1 MKEIRG
7 RWALVTGASS
17 GIGRDIAREL
27 ARLGCH
33 CVLAARREDRL
44 EEAARELREKFG
56 VEAEVE
62 AIDLTQPGAPA
73 VLHGRLAQRQRTI
86 DVLVNNAG
94 FGHHGNF
101 VDNDLD
107 KLTELVQ
114 LNIVALMQ
122 LCHLYAR
129 DMVTRGGGY
138 IMNVASIA
146 GLSPVPSYAVY
157 GASKAF
163 VVSMN
168 EALSLELG
176 GRGVVV
182 SALLPGPTWT
192 EFFDVSGQRTTVYNR
207 IMGMK
212 SEDVARIGVKGMLQG
227 RSTVIAGWRHRI
239 LMGLSGVLP
248 RRLNAWMSWQF
259 MRND

>member
-1 MKEIRG
+1 MEIRG

-27 ARLGCH
+27 ARRGCH
-33 CVLAARREDRL
+33 CVLSARRGDRL
-44 EEAARELREKFG
+44 EEVARELRDQFGVQAEVQTCDLMSPGAARELHER
-56 VEAEVE
+56 
-62 AIDLTQPGAPA
+62 LQQR
-73 VLHGRLAQRQRTI
+73 GRQI

-101 VDNDLD
+101 VENDLD
-107 KLTELVQ
+107 TLTDLVQ

-122 LCHLYAR
+122 LCHLYVR
-129 DMVTRGGGY
+129 EMVGRGGGY
-138 IMNVASIA
+138 VMNVASIA

-163 VVSMN
+163 VVSFN
-168 EALSLELG
+168 EAISLELG
-176 GRGVVV
+176 KTGVVV
-182 SALLPGPTWT
+182 SALLPGPTTT
-192 EFFDVSGQRTTVYNR
+192 EFFDVSGQRTTLYNR
-207 IMGMK
+207 IMLMK
-212 SEDVARIGVKGMLQG
+212 SEDVARIGVEGMLQG
-227 RSTVIAGWRHRI
+227 RSAVIAGWRHRI
-239 LMGLSGVLP
+239 LMGTSALLP

>member
-1 MKEIRG
+1 MEIRG
-7 RWALVTGASS
+7 RWALITGASS

-27 ARLGCH
+27 AARGCH
-33 CVLAARREDRL
+33 CVVSARRADRL
-44 EEAARELREKFG
+44 EEVARELRETFG
-56 VEAEVE
+56 VQVEVE
-62 AIDLTQPGAPA
+62 PVDLMVPGAA
-73 VLHGRLAQRQRTI
+73 AELHARLEQRGRSI

-101 VDNDLD
+101 VNNDFD
-107 KLTELVQ
+107 TLTGLIQ
-114 LNIVALMQ
+114 LNVVALTQ

-129 DMVTRGGGY
+129 DMVGRGGGY
-138 IMNVASIA
+138 ILNVASIA

-163 VVSMN
+163 VVSLN
-168 EALSLELG
+168 EAISLELG
-176 GRGVVV
+176 GRGVVT

-192 EFFDVSGQRTTVYNR
+192 EFFDVSGQRSTLYNR

-212 SEDVARIGVKGMLQG
+212 SEDVARIGVNGMLQG
-227 RSTVIAGWRHRI
+227 RSTVIAGWRHRL
-239 LMGLSGVLP
+239 LMGVSRLLP

>member
-1 MKEIRG
+1 MEIRG

-27 ARLGCH
+27 ARRGCH
-33 CVLAARREDRL
+33 CVLSARRADRL
-44 EEAARELREKFG
+44 EEVARELRDQFG
-56 VEAEVE
+56 VQAEVE
-62 AIDLTQPGAPA
+62 TSDLMSPGAA
-73 VLHGRLAQRQRTI
+73 GELHARLQRRGRQI

-107 KLTELVQ
+107 TLTGLVQ

-122 LCHLYAR
+122 LCHLHVR
-129 DMVTRGGGY
+129 DMVGRGGGY
-138 IMNVASIA
+138 VMNVASIA

-163 VVSMN
+163 VVSFN
-168 EALSLELG
+168 EAISLELG
-176 GRGVVV
+176 KSGVVV
-182 SALLPGPTWT
+182 SALLPGPTFT
-192 EFFDVSGQRTTVYNR
+192 EFFDVSGQRTTLYNR
-207 IMGMK
+207 IMLMK
-212 SEDVARIGVKGMLQG
+212 SEDVARIGVEGMLQG

-239 LMGLSGVLP
+239 LMGLSALLP